1 MMERVDRVLGH
12 PEFQRR
18 LTELTELERD
28 RIFCRHGLDHL
39 LAVARL
45 MLILSREEGID
56 LPRDRLY
63 AAALLHDVGRGEQY
77 RTGVPHARAGVPIAE
92 KILADCGFGPEEREE
107 LLRAI
112 AAHSGGGDSAPLSR
126 LLYRADKLSRPCFAC
141 PAAGECSWTHK
152 EKNLT
157 LEY

>member
-1 MMERVDRVLGH
+1 MERVDRVLGH

-18 LTELTELERD
+18 LAELTELERD

-45 MLILSREEGID
+45 MLILSREER
-56 LPRDRLY
+56 LEFPKERLY
-63 AAALLHDVGRGEQY
+63 ATALLHDVGRGAQY

-92 KILADCGFGPEEREE
+92 GILTDCGFGPKEREE
-107 LLRAI
+107 ILTAI
-112 AAHSGGGDSAPLSR
+112 AAHSDGADDAPLSR

-141 PAAGECSWTHK
+141 PAADRCNWSHK

>member
-1 MMERVDRVLGH
+1 MERVDRVLGH

-18 LTELTELERD
+18 LAELTELERD
-28 RIFCRHGLDHL
+28 RIFCCHGLDHL

-45 MLILSREEGID
+45 MLILSREER
-56 LPRDRLY
+56 LEFPKERLY
-63 AAALLHDVGRGEQY
+63 ATALLHDVGRGEQY

-92 KILADCGFGPEEREE
+92 GILADCGFGPEERREM
-107 LLRAI
+107 LAAI
-112 AAHSGGGDSAPLSR
+112 AAHSDGADGAPLSR

-141 PAAGECSWTHK
+141 PAADRCDWSHK

>member
-1 MMERVDRVLGH
+1 MERVDRVLGH
-12 PEFQRR
+12 PEFRRR
-18 LTELTELERD
+18 LAELTELERD

-45 MLILSREEGID
+45 MLILSREER
-56 LPRDRLY
+56 LEFPKERLY
-63 AAALLHDVGRGEQY
+63 ATALLHDVGRGAQY
-77 RTGVPHARAGVPIAE
+77 RTGVPHVQAGVPIAE
-92 KILADCGFGPEEREE
+92 GILADCGFGPEEREE
-107 LLRAI
+107 ILTAI
-112 AAHSGGGDSAPLSR
+112 SAHSDGADDAPLSR

-141 PAAGECSWTHK
+141 PAADRCNWSHK